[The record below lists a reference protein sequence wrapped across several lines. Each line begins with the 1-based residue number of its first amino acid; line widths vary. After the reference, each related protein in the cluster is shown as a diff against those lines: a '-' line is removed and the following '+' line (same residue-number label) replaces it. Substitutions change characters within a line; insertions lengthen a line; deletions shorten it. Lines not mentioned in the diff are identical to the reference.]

1 MLRRITE
8 LWPNLLRGNQ
18 EEREEVNQIL
28 ADEDS
33 PDEVTDQQMQ
43 ELLQQN
49 RELYKND
56 YWSRVVAADTHDPGE
71 SHRWRLAED
80 LSKEQEV
87 LFNIDPDELQEIK
100 PHFDPAEFVK

>member
-1 MLRRITE
+1 
-8 LWPNLLRGNQ
+8 
-18 EEREEVNQIL
+18 
-28 ADEDS
+28 
-33 PDEVTDQQMQ
+33 MQ
-43 ELLQQN
+43 ELQQQN

-87 LFNIDPDELQEIK
+87 LFTIDPDELQEIK
-100 PHFDPAEFVK
+100 PHFDPAEFVKRYPEPKVGAFR